1 MSMETLIREK
11 LTKNFS
17 PLQLEIVNE
26 SQLHHGHA
34 GSPNSGESHFRVKIT
49 SAQFIGKSR
58 IERHRM
64 INKVLEDELSGPI
77 HALAISAETP

>member
-1 MSMETLIREK
+1 METIIREK

-17 PLQLEIVNE
+17 PLNLEIVNE
-26 SQLHHGHA
+26 SHLHHGHS

-49 SAQFIGKSR
+49 SEKFVGKSR

-64 INKVLEDELSGPI
+64 INSVLEDELSGPI